1 MSALEPWLV
10 LFTAR
15 AAGILL
21 FLLKLKTWFKSFHRF
36 DMIEVWYR
44 KSSYRILA
52 FITFGFKEPF
62 EHLFTIQRENFVFL
76 IYR

>member
-21 FLLKLKTWFKSFHRF
+21 FLLKLKTWFKSFHWF
-36 DMIEVWYR
+36 DMILKE